1 MKLLSFEAKKIYGVF
16 DFNID
21 FNKDIN
27 IIIGKNGTG
36 KTTLLKIIIAI
47 FSKDYIYL
55 SKVKF
60 QYIKLTFQND
70 FNEVVSIVLSDY
82 FVKKSNDNKI
92 EVVDYR
98 VSSEELNCDYV
109 VSIRDDKL
117 FELVREESKNGEEE
131 LLKIETPMFLGLD
144 RRFVNTKK
152 NFHESA
158 RNFLFDFDDEV
169 DRFKDEPLEAIKELI
184 LNVVSKN
191 RSKLFSYNTKLR
203 NNLLKIFLEEIPS
216 DIKITEEFL
225 VKLFSAKD
233 KFNKIQDS
241 IKNLMLSEQVIS
253 LINQRLFDYSL
264 LTSDLKNKFD
274 SLSSLQN
281 TEAEIAQAVIDE
293 ISHEIRNGIEDFIRL
308 SKVLDALENFQIHHR
323 DIFKKVNLFKK
334 LVNNFFEGTDKSI
347 HISGIGNLK
356 VKINENLFDLDILS
370 SGERQIIILIGN
382 LIFNESVS
390 KRKIFIIDEPE
401 LSLHIYWQEIFLNSL
416 IEGSEDIQFI
426 IATHSPSIVAEY
438 SDFIIETNNKL
449 ENIKG

>member
-1 MKLLSFEAKKIYGVF
+1 MNLLSFEAEGIYGVF

-27 IIIGKNGTG
+27 ILIGKNGTG

-47 FSKDYIYL
+47 FSKDYIFL

-60 QYIKLTFQND
+60 KYIKLRFEND
-70 FNEVVSIVLSDY
+70 NKIISIDLSDY
-82 FVKKSNDNKI
+82 LVKKSNDNKI

-98 VSSEELNCDYV
+98 VSSRELNCDYV

-117 FELVREESKNGEEE
+117 FELIRVEGKNGEEE

-152 NFHESA
+152 HFHESA

-169 DRFKDEPLEAIKELI
+169 DRFKDEPLESIKELI
-184 LNVVSKN
+184 SNVVSKN

-203 NNLLKIFLEEIPS
+203 NNLLTIFLEEIPS
-216 DIKITEEFL
+216 NIKITEEFL
-225 VKLFSAKD
+225 VKLFGAKD
-233 KFNKIQDS
+233 KFDKIQHS
-241 IKNLMLSEQVIS
+241 IRNLMLSEQVIK
-253 LINQRLFDYSL
+253 LINQRLYDYSL
-264 LTSDLKNKFD
+264 LTSELKNKFD
-274 SLSSLQN
+274 SLSSLQSP
-281 TEAEIAQAVIDE
+281 EDEITQAVVDE
-293 ISHEIRNGIEDFIRL
+293 ISLEIRNGMEDFIRL
-308 SKVLDALENFQIHHR
+308 SKVLDALENFQAHHR
-323 DIFKKVNLFKK
+323 EIYKKINLFKK
-334 LVNNFFEGTDKSI
+334 LVNNFFEGTNKSI
-347 HISGIGNLK
+347 HISSTGSLK
-356 VKINENLFDLDILS
+356 VKINDNLFDLDILS
-370 SGERQIIILIGN
+370 SGERQIIILVGN
-382 LIFNESVS
+382 LIFNEFVS

-438 SDFIIETNNKL
+438 SEFIIETNNKS
-449 ENIKG
+449 ENAKG